1 MSVNKVILV
10 GNVGKDPEVKFLEGG
25 VAVARFPLA
34 TTEVYVDR
42 NTNEKKEV
50 TEWHNIVLWRGL
62 AETAQKYVK
71 KGKQLYIEG
80 KIQTRS
86 YDKEG
91 QKLYFTEIIGQSMF
105 FLGKKE
111 EDSSVNSGQS
121 TPVAAVSP
129 AAPSVT
135 PAATPATGTTPVDNL
150 ISSTPDSDI
159 PF

>member
-10 GNVGKDPEVKFLEGG
+10 GNVGKDPEVKFIESG

-34 TTEVYVDR
+34 TAEVYYDR
-42 NTNEKKEV
+42 NNNNEKREI

-80 KIQTRS
+80 RIQTRS
-86 YDKEG
+86 YEKEG
-91 QKLYFTEIIGQSMF
+91 QKLYFTEIIANNMI

-111 EDSSVNSGQS
+111 SDTEHHGSQNQQHSQPNPEAQNNTG
-121 TPVAAVSP
+121 AA
-129 AAPSVT
+129 
-135 PAATPATGTTPVDNL
+135 GNTPVDNL
-150 ISSTPDSDI
+150 VDSNPTDPL